1 MAAEIGKPAPDFSL
15 PDVNRD
21 PVTLDSLRGRKALV
35 TFVPFPFTGVCTG
48 EVCDLQ
54 NNLSRLRELD
64 AGAVVITC
72 DTPFSN
78 GKWAELEGLEFPIL
92 SDFWPHGAT
101 ASAYGCFN
109 EQLGI
114 ADRATYVLDADGVVT
129 DIFTTDH
136 ILTPRNLEDQ
146 ITALG

>member
-15 PDVNRD
+15 PDADREA
-21 PVTLDSLRGRKALV
+21 VTLDSLRGRRTLLV
-35 TFVPFPFTGVCTG
+35 FVPFPFTGVCTG

-54 NNLSRLRELD
+54 NNLSRLREKD
-64 AGAVVITC
+64 ANVAVITC

-78 GKWAELEGLEFPIL
+78 GKWAELEGLEYPIL
-92 SDFWPHGAT
+92 SDFWPHGAV

-114 ADRATYVLDADGVVT
+114 ADRATYVLDAEGTVT

-136 ILTPRNLEDQ
+136 ILTARNLEDYV
-146 ITALG
+146 TALS

>member
-1 MAAEIGKPAPDFSL
+1 MAAEIGQPAPDFSL
-15 PDVNRD
+15 PDANRET
-21 PVTLDSLRGRKALV
+21 VTLDSLRGRKAMV
-35 TFVPFPFTGVCTG
+35 MFVPFPFTGVCTG
-48 EVCDLQ
+48 EACDLQ
-54 NNLSRLRELD
+54 DNLSRLREMD

-78 GKWAELEGLEFPIL
+78 GKWAEEEGLEFPIL
-92 SDFWPHGAT
+92 SDFWPHGAA

-114 ADRATYVLDADGVVT
+114 ADRATYVLDAAGVVT

-136 ILTPRNLEDQ
+136 ILTPRNPQDYL
-146 ITALG
+146 TALG